1 MKQTVVDFI
10 ELKLLGLVSFDSE
23 ELRKKYK
30 DIFKQ
35 AKEMG
40 KQQIGYTEEQ
50 APIKQ
55 LTNKNMEKEFIPYQ
69 EALALK
75 ELGFD
80 KPCFGAFIGKEFKFF
95 DFSNDLNGYVNDK
108 NLIIGAPL
116 YQQTFRWFREE
127 YRLTGLIEV
136 GTQEFSYLIINDKW
150 NRLCGTEPLKFNGTY
165 KEAELECIKKL
176 IEIVKLK

>member
-1 MKQTVVDFI
+1 
-10 ELKLLGLVSFDSE
+10 
-23 ELRKKYK
+23 
-30 DIFKQ
+30 
-35 AKEMG
+35 
-40 KQQIGYTEEQ
+40 
-50 APIKQ
+50 
-55 LTNKNMEKEFIPYQ
+55 MEKEFINYI

-80 KPCFGAFIGKEFKFF
+80 EPCFGRYCIVTEWEEPTGEILIQMF
-95 DFSNDLNGYVNDK
+95 DSNLLEK
-108 NLIIGAPL
+108 NLIKAPI
-116 YQQTFRWFREE
+116 YQQVFRWFREE

-176 IEIVKLK
+176 IEIVKLKQQTK